1 VQGLRASAVI
11 GSDLTEAIK
20 TLIEELASDQ
30 VAFRVSVQGT
40 PRSLRPIAHDEIYHI
55 AAEALSNSRR
65 HAQASE
71 IEVELSYDDHQ
82 FRLRVRD
89 NGKGIET
96 QFLNEE
102 STQGHYGLH
111 GMRERTKLLGGQLNI
126 RSAPASGTEIE
137 LTVPAARAYG
147 PTHSKILGR
156 FWG

>member
-1 VQGLRASAVI
+1 MTI
-11 GSDLTEAIK
+11 INFDCE
-20 TLIEELASDQ
+20 
-30 VAFRVSVQGT
+30 SV
-40 PRSLRPIAHDEIYHI
+40 
-55 AAEALSNSRR
+55 
-65 HAQASE
+65 
-71 IEVELSYDDHQ
+71 
-82 FRLRVRD
+82 D